1 MRRGIFWI
9 FLFVLGASLL
19 GATVFREQV
28 AQAVGSTSG
37 SAPVTETNLDA
48 NGFIRVHDQG
58 TVNVAL
64 TSTGSTVKIDP
75 AGNTVSLSST
85 DRAKLDTAN
94 THLRNIEGQAN
105 KLNFDGSGN
114 LKTAASP
121 PALATK
127 FYNRTFSVDN
137 DNTTHLFDFPEKIK
151 ATMIIVSNADDD
163 LFIDFYDAQNGG
175 LNFNLRLNG
184 EGKDGAANY
193 TLPLSQPLE
202 VNGVDLLCANTISNC
217 RFTINVIGS

>member
-85 DRAKLDTAN
+85 DRAKLDEYVS
-94 THLRNIEGQAN
+94 HRLERERR
-105 KLNFDGSGN
+105 LVE
-114 LKTAASP
+114 
-121 PALATK
+121 ALDQGA
-127 FYNRTFSVDN
+127 RSVDALL
-137 DNTTHLFDFPEKIK
+137 DQVWDDAPRQLRGPATWTLAAHLDKLE
-151 ATMIIVSNADDD
+151 
-163 LFIDFYDAQNGG
+163 QEG
-175 LNFNLRLNG
+175 RLLAG
-184 EGKDGAANY
+184 VERPQI
-193 TLPLSQPLE
+193 TLPGEAEP
-202 VNGVDLLCANTISNC
+202 GP
-217 RFTINVIGS
+217 